1 LAPFST
7 DGDAR
12 NSIVGV
18 ICGKKEKREMLL
30 TMRKFWRC
38 EGPCILVLLLG
49 LCSNAAAHIGP
60 PFPIITDQRVG
71 PCVISLWTHPDIGTG
86 SFWVM
91 VDPPPGGSVPKDVKV
106 QLAIGPV
113 SGRIP
118 EVTYDTQPDSRP
130 GQVQF
135 SNTTVPFD
143 RQEFVKVRV
152 LLQSA
157 SGNGEASAQV
167 EITPTGFGRWDLLF
181 YLLPFLVVAA
191 LWYRGMRKRKTKLRR
206 IPQPAA

>member
-1 LAPFST
+1 
-7 DGDAR
+7 
-12 NSIVGV
+12 
-18 ICGKKEKREMLL
+18 M
-30 TMRKFWRC
+30 
-38 EGPCILVLLLG
+38 CILLFLLAIRV
-49 LCSNAAAHIGP
+49 SAFPHVGP

-91 VDPPPGGSVPKDVKV
+91 VDPPPGGSVPNDVKV
-106 QLAIGPV
+106 QLAIQPV
-113 SGRIP
+113 DGRIP
-118 EVTYDTQPDSRP
+118 EVVYDTQRDNQR

-152 LLQSA
+152 LLQSTA
-157 SGNGEASAQV
+157 GNGEAGARV

-181 YLLPFLVVAA
+181 YLLPFLAVAA
-191 LWYRGMRKRKTKLRR
+191 LWYQGMRKRKKQRR
-206 IPQPAA
+206 PMAPSTGRKPVS